1 MKFLIENSIDPLL
14 KGKLLVQ
21 YRYDQLA
28 LPKIA
33 NFNIVISWP
42 ESKVNTISI
51 ELSNN

>member
-33 NFNIVISWP
+33 IFNIIISWAK
-42 ESKVNTISI
+42 STVITISI
-51 ELSNN
+51 GLSNN